1 MFDIGLSELMVIGS
15 VALIVLGPEKLV
27 VVARTAGNL
36 AGKAQRY
43 LNDIKSDLAREGQ
56 LSELKAIKEQLELA
70 GHSLQ
75 DSFQKEVST
84 LKSGLTQ
91 DYSALSLSQTLPDE
105 IKPDEIKPDEIK
117 NDNFNVYQAALNTD
131 SNQPNHST
139 LVNWQ
144 FELESLKIDLANTE
158 YRIVQLK
165 KDISSMVLPANTPAG
180 STTTIAHD

>member
-15 VALIVLGPEKLV
+15 VALIVLGPEKLA

-43 LNDIKSDLAREGQ
+43 LNDIKSNLAREGQ

-75 DSFQKEVST
+75 DSFQKEVGA
-84 LKSGLTQ
+84 LKNGLTQ
-91 DYSALSLSQTLPDE
+91 DYSSSLSSPQTLPDE
-105 IKPDEIKPDEIK
+105 TKPDEIK
-117 NDNFNVYQAALNTD
+117 NDHFNVYQAALNID
-131 SNQPNHST
+131 SNQLNHSI

-144 FELESLKIDLANTE
+144 FELENLKIDLANTE

-165 KDISSMVLPANTPAG
+165 KDISSIVLPTNTPAG

>member
-43 LNDIKSDLAREGQ
+43 LNDIKSDLARDGQ

-70 GHSLQ
+70 GYSLQ
-75 DSFQKEVST
+75 DSFQKEVGA
-84 LKSGLTQ
+84 LKNGLTQ
-91 DYSALSLSQTLPDE
+91 DYSALSSPQTLPDE
-105 IKPDEIKPDEIK
+105 TKSDEIKSDR
-117 NDNFNVYQAALNTD
+117 FNVYQAALNTD
-131 SNQPNHST
+131 SNQPNHSI

-144 FELESLKIDLANTE
+144 FELENLKIDLANTE

-165 KDISSMVLPANTPAG
+165 KDISSIVLPANTPAG

>member
-15 VALIVLGPEKLV
+15 VALIVLGPEKLAI
-27 VVARTAGNL
+27 VARTAGNL

-43 LNDIKSDLAREGQ
+43 LNDIKTDLAREGQ

-75 DSFQKEVST
+75 DSFQKEVGT
-84 LKSGLTQ
+84 LKNSLTQ
-91 DYSALSLSQTLPDE
+91 DYSALSSPQPL
-105 IKPDEIKPDEIK
+105 PDEIKPDEIK
-117 NDNFNVYQAALNTD
+117 NDNFNVYQTALNTD

-144 FELESLKIDLANTE
+144 FELESLKIDLAHTE
-158 YRIVQLK
+158 YRVVQLK
-165 KDISSMVLPANTPAG
+165 KDISSMVLPANIPA
-180 STTTIAHD
+180 SPVTTITHE